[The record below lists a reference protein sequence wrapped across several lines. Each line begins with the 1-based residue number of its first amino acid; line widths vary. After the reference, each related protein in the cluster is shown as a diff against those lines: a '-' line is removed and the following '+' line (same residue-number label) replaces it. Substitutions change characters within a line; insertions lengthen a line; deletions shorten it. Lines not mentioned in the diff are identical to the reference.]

1 MKLDDI
7 SNRLPKLTKPPGIC
21 IPVEPHGSNYVDPKS
36 QSLFKI
42 DEEPEEEKDP
52 IEYFFD
58 LLDSET
64 IKGILKYDQCA

>member
-7 SNRLPKLTKPPGIC
+7 SNRLPKLTKSPEISLPARPYATSC
-21 IPVEPHGSNYVDPKS
+21 YVDPKS

-52 IEYFFD
+52 MEYFFD
-58 LLDSET
+58 LLET
-64 IKGILKYDQCA
+64 ETVKGIFKYD